1 MNPAFHQR
9 FVISVVPCSIYDLR
23 GKPRHHHHSDS
34 VMWLGR
40 SDMAANQLIANAV
53 LGVTLPISLL
63 PISSSDLEI
72 YTVEVIIF
80 DFIVK

>member
-1 MNPAFHQR
+1 
-9 FVISVVPCSIYDLR
+9 
-23 GKPRHHHHSDS
+23 
-34 VMWLGR
+34 
-40 SDMAANQLIANAV
+40 MAANQLIANAV